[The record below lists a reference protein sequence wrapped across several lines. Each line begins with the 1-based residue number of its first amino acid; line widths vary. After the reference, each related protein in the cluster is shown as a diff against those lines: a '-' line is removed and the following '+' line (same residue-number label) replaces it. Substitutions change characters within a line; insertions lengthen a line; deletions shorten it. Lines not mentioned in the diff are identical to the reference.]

1 MWWGVSAPEPP
12 VHGTKA
18 CGSLSTPAE
27 WECCHNNTAPTT
39 VAGTIQQ
46 SATGVIQIACET
58 SNPCPSQDIACHS
71 NYDCS
76 RNKGMS
82 GKSAAIFLG
91 TGGTLGAVA
100 GLLDGLDCLD
110 YLH

>member
-1 MWWGVSAPEPP
+1 MIP
-12 VHGTKA
+12 
-18 CGSLSTPAE
+18 
-27 WECCHNNTAPTT
+27 
-39 VAGTIQQ
+39 
-46 SATGVIQIACET
+46 IACET
-58 SNPCPSQDIACHS
+58 SNRCPSQDIACQS
-71 NYDCS
+71 NYDCN

-100 GLLDGLDCLD
+100 GLLDGLDCLV

>member
-1 MWWGVSAPEPP
+1 
-12 VHGTKA
+12 
-18 CGSLSTPAE
+18 
-27 WECCHNNTAPTT
+27 
-39 VAGTIQQ
+39 
-46 SATGVIQIACET
+46 
-58 SNPCPSQDIACHS
+58 
-71 NYDCS
+71 
-76 RNKGMS
+76 MS